1 MIGGSLVF
9 FDLSMLL
16 FTKTLAYVPVEGHV
30 DSYSWLP
37 GTSFTINQFS

>member
-1 MIGGSLVF
+1 MTGGDLVF

-16 FTKTLAYVPVEGHV
+16 FTQTLAYVPLEEHV